1 MIGSILRE
9 SDIVKEGRVM
19 KQAKIWGWNNR
30 HLVLTRAAPGGAP
43 HGRISYFENSQDRTK
58 MAPRKTFALV
68 RATCRIVNTRDKV
81 VFEVKPS
88 NEQPALE
95 FAVASTGDRDAWIR
109 EICRVS
115 EAIAPPPPPRQA
127 APPQPVGAPPQQP
140 AAVAPPPRQPVPV
153 PPPQR
158 QQQQQQQQQQP
169 VYIRCPTCSQT
180 IQPPPGHPRCQCP
193 HCRQVMQIPLQTQ
206 QQLARLA
213 AMPPQQQ
220 SAAQPTD
227 AGGGA
232 GAVSVRTLASAAQNA
247 AADTRRRAREQMLR
261 QQRLLTRQ
269 NTQVLVRCPRC
280 MRTIAPPPGAEQCRC
295 PHCSGVMA
303 IPRETQ
309 ARLAEQ
315 QRQVEEARRQQQ
327 VDMSQQQE
335 YLESLDV
342 PDLPQT
348 LGGHRW
354 LKRIKERENRCVWLP
369 ASRSDGKSLLEK
381 VEADGWVR
389 RLTPSGI
396 EMVPAEEGYTLVLGP
411 GMTAAA
417 PAAAFLQDL
426 QKVSELT
433 FRDKRNRFREYMT
446 QLQVPWE
453 MGHQKIPVK
462 RSDLMETSF
471 QAVMKLK
478 PAQMRETWRFQFV
491 GEEGIDAGGLAREW
505 FSEVSKHIFNVDFG
519 LFGFS
524 GAGNTAFQISPH
536 SGIANERH
544 LEYFR
549 FAGRIIGKALL
560 DGQTMHANVVRPLFK
575 HMIGAPLTFSDIE
588 HIDAEL
594 YNNMKQVCA
603 RYASGRKSLAGA
615 HSPCQRPLCVPLC
628 DALRRCWRCHQ
639 MPLVCCA
646 WTSPATSAY
655 LARFKP
661 SS

>member
-1 MIGSILRE
+1 
-9 SDIVKEGRVM
+9 
-19 KQAKIWGWNNR
+19 
-30 HLVLTRAAPGGAP
+30 
-43 HGRISYFENSQDRTK
+43 
-58 MAPRKTFALV
+58 
-68 RATCRIVNTRDKV
+68 
-81 VFEVKPS
+81 
-88 NEQPALE
+88 
-95 FAVASTGDRDAWIR
+95 
-109 EICRVS
+109 
-115 EAIAPPPPPRQA
+115 
-127 APPQPVGAPPQQP
+127 
-140 AAVAPPPRQPVPV
+140 
-153 PPPQR
+153 
-158 QQQQQQQQQQP
+158 
-169 VYIRCPTCSQT
+169 
-180 IQPPPGHPRCQCP
+180 
-193 HCRQVMQIPLQTQ
+193 MQIPLQTQ
-206 QQLARLA
+206 QQLARLV

-220 SAAQPTD
+220 SAAQPTG

-232 GAVSVRTLASAAQNA
+232 GAVSARTLASAAQNA

-327 VDMSQQQE
+327 VDTSQQQE

-342 PDLPQT
+342 PDLPKT

-354 LKRIKERENRCVWLP
+354 LKRIKERENRCVWLS
-369 ASRSDGKSLLEK
+369 ASRSDGKDGKDSLLEK

-433 FRDKRNRFREYMT
+433 FRDKRNRFREWMT
-446 QLQVPWE
+446 ALQVPWQK
-453 MGHQKIPVK
+453 GHQKMLVK

-471 QAVMKLK
+471 QAVMKLE
-478 PAQMRETWRFQFV
+478 PAQMREIWRFQFA

-544 LEYFR
+544 LEYFY
-549 FAGRIIGKALL
+549 FAGRMIGKALL

-639 MPLVCCA
+639 MPLACCA
-646 WTSPATSAY
+646 WTSPAPSAY
-655 LARFKP
+655 LAKRKP